1 MGRKPKLDGAQ
12 KETLRYI
19 VESEIEIHRTYD
31 TNHKEWKMT
40 PGYEEETFAPRLTS
54 YEELGKIFDVSR
66 NTIKRAIKNLFG
78 EEERSYRKS
87 AIHSQRMK
95 EKCQDEGYRKAISQ
109 RMKEMWQDNE
119 IRQDIVQRMK
129 EKCQDE
135 EHRKAM
141 SQRMKEMWQDNEIR
155 QDIVQRMKERCQDE
169 EYRKAMR
176 MKALD
181 RIKNNHGQ
189 IFPNYNPGACQIIE
203 LYGQEHGYNLIHAES
218 PATEVNLTDKVRRN
232 NDDGTGECYIVDL
245 GFWIDGYD
253 FINNVVIEYDERRH
267 FDANGELKERDQKRQ
282 REIEEFLGCTF
293 IRIKEGIQEED
304 LESLI

>member
-95 EKCQDEGYRKAISQ
+95 EKCQDEGYRKAI
-109 RMKEMWQDNE
+109 
-119 IRQDIVQRMK
+119 
-129 EKCQDE
+129 
-135 EHRKAM
+135 

>member
-87 AIHSQRMK
+87 AIHS
-95 EKCQDEGYRKAISQ
+95 
-109 RMKEMWQDNE
+109 
-119 IRQDIVQRMK
+119 QRMK